1 MESTRQWSCSVMLQE
16 KTQGTARRARGCYN
30 PGAREYIRG
39 VWLDFILRFIQTH
52 SVLDIE
58 ELVREQLLE

>member
-1 MESTRQWSCSVMLQE
+1 MLQE
-16 KTQGTARRARGCYN
+16 KTQGTAGRAGGCYN
-30 PGAREYIRG
+30 PETREYIRG